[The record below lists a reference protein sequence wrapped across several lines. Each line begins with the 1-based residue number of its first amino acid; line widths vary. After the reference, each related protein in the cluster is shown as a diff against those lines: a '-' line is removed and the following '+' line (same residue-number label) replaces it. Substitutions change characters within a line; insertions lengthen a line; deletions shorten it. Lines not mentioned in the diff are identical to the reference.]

1 MFYFCQCVKLK
12 KSGKTGKES
21 TFSAHQTFKRYM
33 KVVLHECQRVMTAV
47 FDSINQKRTIY
58 KIRLIFHSV
67 QKTVWPVLL
76 AVQVKVV
83 RVEK

>member
-1 MFYFCQCVKLK
+1 M
-12 KSGKTGKES
+12 
-21 TFSAHQTFKRYM
+21 
-33 KVVLHECQRVMTAV
+33 MTAV

-58 KIRLIFHSV
+58 KISLIFHSV

-76 AVQVKVV
+76 AVQVKAV